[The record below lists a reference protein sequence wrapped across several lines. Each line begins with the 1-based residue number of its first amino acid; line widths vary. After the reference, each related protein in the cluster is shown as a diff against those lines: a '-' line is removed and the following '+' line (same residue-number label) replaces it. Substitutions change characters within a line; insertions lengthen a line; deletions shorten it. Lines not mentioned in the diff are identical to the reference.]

1 VRLRASPSLR
11 GPLRS
16 AGGGFAGAGFGFIT
30 TPVFQRQN
38 TSIPNQRAADAP
50 ATRGAA
56 TDRRRPRR
64 AQAHR
69 LPLRRGLLVAI
80 AERDIALITNF
91 HTAAPRR
98 SAATAL
104 LAAVVLAGCT
114 APGMQMNVAAT
125 RSATPADVRAR
136 ADVFPIDV
144 PTLERLRQL
153 GANSGTAMPR
163 PAVFRGTDEPWQYL
177 VGPQDVLRIT
187 VFEHPELT
195 NPSGTA
201 NELSGRVVN
210 SDGKVFFPYIGPV
223 QAAGRTVQEI
233 RQTIQ
238 EGLTRVIKNP
248 QVDVSVLQF
257 RSQRVVVA
265 GEVRTPGTQ
274 PITDVPPTLS
284 EIISAAGGVGPEADL
299 SSVTVTRGGTSARVD
314 LYAYFYGGDS
324 RQNLR
329 LLPGDVVHVPDRRFN
344 KVFVLG
350 EVGRP
355 NSIVMPRGRLTLAE
369 ALADAG
375 GVNPFSANAG
385 QIYVIRDGGQ
395 KAQIYHLNAS
405 SPDALVL
412 ADRFD
417 LRQRDVVFVD
427 AAPVVRWARV
437 VNNILPTADFLRESL
452 NDLSPSLPR

>member
-1 VRLRASPSLR
+1 MTSTSC
-11 GPLRS
+11 S
-16 AGGGFAGAGFGFIT
+16 A
-30 TPVFQRQN
+30 PRH
-38 TSIPNQRAADAP
+38 
-50 ATRGAA
+50 
-56 TDRRRPRR
+56 RR
-64 AQAHR
+64 A
-69 LPLRRGLLVAI
+69 
-80 AERDIALITNF
+80 
-91 HTAAPRR
+91 
-98 SAATAL
+98 AATAL
-104 LAAVVLAGCT
+104 VAAAALAGCT
-114 APGMQMNVAAT
+114 VPGMQMNVT
-125 RSATPADVRAR
+125 SRSATPTDIRSR

-153 GANSGTAMPR
+153 DMNSGTATPR
-163 PAVFRGTDEPWQYL
+163 PAAFRSADEPWQYL

-210 SDGKVFFPYIGPV
+210 SDGKVFFPFIGPV

-238 EGLTRVIKNP
+238 DGLTRVLKNP

-274 PITDVPPTLS
+274 PITDVPPTLA

-299 SSVTVTRGGTSARVD
+299 SAVTVTRGGSTARVD
-314 LYAYFYGGDS
+314 LYAFFYGGES

-329 LLPGDVVHVPDRRFN
+329 LQPGDVVHVPDRRFN

-385 QIYVIRDGGQ
+385 QVYVIRDGGQ
-395 KAQIYHLNAS
+395 KAQIYHLNAA

-412 ADRFD
+412 ADRFS
-417 LRQRDVVFVD
+417 LRQRDVVYVD